1 MSPNFLIY
9 TASGAK
15 NLGDECILASEILL
29 LLAEDSGAYFSIATY
44 NKESTQSALFAIFSK
59 VEGLPLDITTLFSRI
74 TFIPYFPNGLKK
86 SPLKNLLSLGK
97 NLVQTLLSDEIII
110 GGGWLIYDVE
120 KGQSFTKLR
129 IEWEIRIF
137 MAKLLWKPLRFW
149 NIGIDVTPENLSRI
163 KHWFTGKQ
171 TQVFVRDSHS
181 ESLLKQGGIAAKK
194 NKDSVFF
201 LPLKK
206 HWVISTPK
214 YIGIACREGYLQHIS
229 IEDIVEVILNHGY
242 TPIFISHSLHETDI
256 WSNDYESY
264 KSMAQ
269 KYDLRITKTLE
280 ESLEVYSEISGIISM
295 RLHANILAIQMN
307 LPFFPISYS
316 KKTEFILKDI
326 GVTGMNTYEKKDV
339 FLQKLELW
347 LMQVASDELSRLSSL
362 QELKKSIQ

>member
-1 MSPNFLIY
+1 
-9 TASGAK
+9 
-15 NLGDECILASEILL
+15 
-29 LLAEDSGAYFSIATY
+29 
-44 NKESTQSALFAIFSK
+44 
-59 VEGLPLDITTLFSRI
+59 
-74 TFIPYFPNGLKK
+74 
-86 SPLKNLLSLGK
+86 
-97 NLVQTLLSDEIII
+97 
-110 GGGWLIYDVE
+110 
-120 KGQSFTKLR
+120 
-129 IEWEIRIF
+129 
-137 MAKLLWKPLRFW
+137 
-149 NIGIDVTPENLSRI
+149 
-163 KHWFTGKQ
+163 
-171 TQVFVRDSHS
+171 
-181 ESLLKQGGIAAKK
+181 
-194 NKDSVFF
+194 
-201 LPLKK
+201 
-206 HWVISTPK
+206 VISTPK

-256 WSNDYESY
+256 LSNDYESY

-307 LPFFPISYS
+307 LPFFPISQR
-316 KKTEFILKDI
+316 KKTESILKDT